1 VSHGKANPAGHDE
14 EDGFLDLW
22 TLLAVFD
29 SSFHSPDVVDNCS
42 ARPNLADLD
51 VKALGAVVFIA
62 LIVVGDSGHVIA
74 DLVTDPVKGKVLDE
88 SLKPA
93 IFGRDAFTAYAKDL
107 SLLGMKLE
115 VVLALAFH

>member
-1 VSHGKANPAGHDE
+1 
-14 EDGFLDLW
+14 
-22 TLLAVFD
+22 
-29 SSFHSPDVVDNCS
+29 
-42 ARPNLADLD
+42 
-51 VKALGAVVFIA
+51 
-62 LIVVGDSGHVIA
+62 VIA

-93 IFGRDAFTAYAKDL
+93 IFGRDAFAAYAKDL